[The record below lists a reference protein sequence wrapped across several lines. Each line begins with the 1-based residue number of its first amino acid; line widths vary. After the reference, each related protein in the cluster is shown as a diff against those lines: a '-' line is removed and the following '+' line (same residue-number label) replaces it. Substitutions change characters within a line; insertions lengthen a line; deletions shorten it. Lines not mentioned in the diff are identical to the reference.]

1 MGCDLY
7 KVSTLGV
14 DVARYMPLETA
25 LILVKALMAEYY
37 NDPEIEYSI
46 TYRCYHLPG
55 HGKRCPDKDT
65 DKCLTCKYS
74 KAEMSGRDA
83 TRLLRGK
90 V

>member
-1 MGCDLY
+1 MFIAISRNGIS
-7 KVSTLGV
+7 VS
-14 DVARYMPLETA
+14 
-25 LILVKALMAEYY
+25 
-37 NDPEIEYSI
+37 
-46 TYRCYHLPG
+46 YRCYHLPG

>member
-1 MGCDLY
+1 MKKPMCIAL
-7 KVSTLGV
+7 SRNGV
-14 DVARYMPLETA
+14 RVL
-25 LILVKALMAEYY
+25 
-37 NDPEIEYSI
+37 
-46 TYRCYHLPG
+46 YRCYHLPG